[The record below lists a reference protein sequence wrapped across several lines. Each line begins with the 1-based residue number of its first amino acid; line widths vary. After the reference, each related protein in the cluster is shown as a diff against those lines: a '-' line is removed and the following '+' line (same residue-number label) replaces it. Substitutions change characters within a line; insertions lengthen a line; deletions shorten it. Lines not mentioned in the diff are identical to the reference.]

1 MLRIEFKKKNKNN
14 NKSAKGA
21 YEYITR
27 SGLNRKEEI
36 AKSTDLIF
44 TSSKIPVIF
53 EKENQFWNTIDKN
66 ERKNGRVAWRSCC
79 RRTYFGRCVYRSK

>member
-1 MLRIEFKKKNKNN
+1 MVKIMLRIEFKKKNKNN

-44 TSSKIPVIF
+44 TSSKIPSIF

-66 ERKNGRVAWRSCC
+66 ESSPKPLDAASSSNS
-79 RRTYFGRCVYRSK
+79 

>member
-44 TSSKIPVIF
+44 TSSKIPAIF
-53 EKENQFWNTIDKN
+53 EKENQFWSTIDKN
-66 ERKNGRVAWRSCC
+66 ERKNGRVNSELLISLPRELS
-79 RRTYFGRCVYRSK
+79 VKDKVE

>member
-1 MLRIEFKKKNKNN
+1 MVKIMLRIEFKKKNKNN

-53 EKENQFWNTIDKN
+53 
-66 ERKNGRVAWRSCC
+66 
-79 RRTYFGRCVYRSK
+79 